1 MPGISLCTFH
11 IFESM
16 HIQRIFLVFSLFILT
31 EELTAQNRKY
41 AQGMI
46 DTLSSRHFFG
56 RGYVNEGHTKAAQF
70 IASEFSRLSLLPL
83 DGQYLHPF
91 EMQVNTFPENIQ
103 VLFNNQTAQL
113 GYDYLVSPYSGSIN
127 GTYEVEVFP
136 ERWFTKPQKFKKLS
150 RDKYREKAI
159 LLPPIK
165 GLPLTEVLKWYKGPL
180 IIEQQKKFT
189 WSVGRGSS
197 GTAWIWVNPD
207 SLSINKGNRVQIQI
221 KQEVK
226 AIQSNNVAA
235 LVQGMEHP
243 DSLIVLCG
251 HYDHLGGI
259 GNELW
264 FPGANDN
271 ASGIAMLLDL
281 ASWFSNHPQPKTLA
295 FVAFGGEEAGL
306 LGSRDFVYQPKKGL
320 HPDNILFV
328 MNMDLMGSGEKGA
341 TIVNATVFNEEF
353 QLLDSIN
360 ATHEYLP
367 IIKKRGKAA
376 NSDHYHFS
384 EAGVPSFFI
393 YLMGDYNYY
402 HEPDDNAQQLKLGPY
417 YDHSFELMRDFI
429 IELMRS

>member
-1 MPGISLCTFH
+1 M
-11 IFESM
+11 
-16 HIQRIFLVFSLFILT
+16 QRIFLVFLLFFLT
-31 EELTAQNRKY
+31 EDLMAQNRKY
-41 AQGMI
+41 AQGII
-46 DTLSSRHFFG
+46 DTLGSKHFFG
-56 RGYVNEGHTKAAQF
+56 RGYVNDGHNKAAQF
-70 IASEFSRLSLLPL
+70 IASEFDRMSLTPL
-83 DGQYLHPF
+83 DGQFLHPF
-91 EMQVNTFPENIQ
+91 EMQVNTFPEKVECHVNGHS
-103 VLFNNQTAQL
+103 LKL
-113 GYDYLVSPYSGSIN
+113 GYDYLVSPYSASIT
-127 GTYEVEVFP
+127 GTYEVEVLP
-136 ERWFTKPQKFKKLS
+136 ERWFAKPQKLKKLS
-150 RDKYREKAI
+150 RDKFKEKAI
-159 LLPPIK
+159 VIPVLEHA
-165 GLPLTEVLKWYKGPL
+165 PLADVLKWYKGPL

-197 GTAWIWVNPD
+197 GTAWVWVNPD
-207 SLSINKGNRVQIQI
+207 SLSINKGDRVQLQLE
-221 KQEVK
+221 QQVK

-235 LVQGMEHP
+235 IIQGMEQP
-243 DSLIVLCG
+243 DSIIVFCG

-281 ASWFSNHPQPKTLA
+281 ADWFSNHPQPQTLA
-295 FVAFGGEEAGL
+295 FIAFGGEEAGL

-320 HPDNILFV
+320 HPDNIRFV

-341 TIVNATVFNEEF
+341 TIVNATVFDREF

-360 ATHEYLP
+360 KTHEYLP
-367 IIKKRGKAA
+367 VIKKRGKAA

-402 HEPDDNAQQLKLGPY
+402 HEPDDNAEQLRLGPY